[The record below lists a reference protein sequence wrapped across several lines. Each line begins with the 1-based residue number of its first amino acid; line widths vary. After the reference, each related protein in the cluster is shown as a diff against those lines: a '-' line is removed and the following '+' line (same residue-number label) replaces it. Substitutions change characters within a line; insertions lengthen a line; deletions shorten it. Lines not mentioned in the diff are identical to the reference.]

1 MGYRLLKPPIHRVGG
16 KYFLRNWLIGMIP
29 GHVLYCEVFSGAAHL
44 LFGKEPS
51 QVEVISDID
60 NHLITFFKVIRDH
73 EKRQKLIEILEYML
87 YSRTLWQELRTKWKK
102 GNIPSDPV
110 EASVQWFYLN
120 RTCFG
125 GDQLKGGWAV
135 PSITGRNPVQSFRN
149 AIEGMADIAK
159 RLRNVAIENLPYQD
173 CIKRYD
179 SPETLFYCD
188 PPYLNA
194 EHYYSKD
201 SFASEDHRTL
211 AELLHGVKGKAMV
224 SHYQNSLYDELYR
237 GWHRH
242 EYSSFKGSH
251 KSTGESK
258 PRTVEVLYTNFE
270 PARTAN
276 FLEAN

>member
-1 MGYRLLKPPIHRVGG
+1 MKLKSPVNRFGG
-16 KYFLRNWLIGMIP
+16 KYYLRSWLSGKIP
-29 GHVLYCEVFSGAAHL
+29 GHTVYCEPFCGASHL
-44 LFGKEPS
+44 LFSKEPS
-51 QVEVISDID
+51 RVEVINDVDSF
-60 NHLITFFKVIRDH
+60 LITFFKVVRDT
-73 EKRQKLIEILEYML
+73 EARQRLIDML
-87 YSRTLWQELRTKWKK
+87 DFMPYSRSLWQEIRSRWKK
-102 GNIPSDPV
+102 GNIPGDEV
-110 EASVQWFYLN
+110 ERSMEWFYLN

-179 SPETLFYCD
+179 SPETSFYCD

-194 EHYYSKD
+194 EHYYGNSFSQD
-201 SFASEDHRTL
+201 SHRKL